1 FSIWQRQD
9 QILASWI
16 LSSLSESI
24 LILTVGLESSKQIWL
39 ALENNFATQSQ
50 AKIMQYKIL
59 LQSLKKTGIA
69 MKEYLSKMKSYCDVL
84 ASAGHTIPEKDQILH
99 VLSGLPSEYD
109 AVV

>member
-1 FSIWQRQD
+1 
-9 QILASWI
+9 ILASLM

-24 LILTVGLESSKQIWL
+24 LILTVGLGLSKEMWS

-59 LQSLKKTGIA
+59 LQTLKKTGIA
-69 MKEYLSKMKSYCDVL
+69 MKDYLNKMKSYCDVL
-84 ASAGHTIPEKDQILH
+84 TSVGHVIPENDQVLH

-109 AVV
+109 VVVV